1 MAAALATMKH
11 SKGAVGEGAEES
23 RPEEKHP
30 FSFLSVL
37 KHNVVLTHN
46 PVMANM
52 VKTIWQFKEINEA
65 GDTPTGIE
73 SQAQGSKEE
82 FGKSTSI
89 PQKKKTIPFHGVE
102 PHITSESPNLNLKRS
117 SACTNVSLLNLTDG
131 ERDDSTSENESTDD
145 EGLPW
150 GAGDERRDP
159 LLPIKTAWS
168 EDEDNTSSQQ
178 ESCQKVTKS
187 VEDAE
192 IKTSMLEENSALF
205 EEKLRNLQQQVQ
217 VEDFRWKCMLELA
230 QKEVLQLLAQL
241 GVHLEGVLPQNE
253 RTQVEQ
259 GQALRMLREELDE
272 VSATAKRASISLT
285 QLRVDL
291 DGLWQVNPLLEDVS
305 QYLGTL
311 KNTETLNWSPPT
323 CARCSS
329 YSIAN
334 TEVLQKMFEHATAPI
349 LEELKQR
356 AQSEV
361 VCPSCQH
368 L

>member
-1 MAAALATMKH
+1 MTPHATCGIH
-11 SKGAVGEGAEES
+11 AI
-23 RPEEKHP
+23 
-30 FSFLSVL
+30 
-37 KHNVVLTHN
+37 LTPN

-73 SQAQGSKEE
+73 TQAQDIKEE
-82 FGKSTSI
+82 LGKSTSI
-89 PQKKKTIPFHGVE
+89 PPKKKTIPFHGIE

-117 SACTNVSLLNLTDG
+117 STCTNVSLLNLTDG
-131 ERDDSTSENESTDD
+131 EHDDSTSENESTEEED
-145 EGLPW
+145 LPW

-159 LLPIKTAWS
+159 LLPIKPAWS
-168 EDEDNTSSQQ
+168 EDEHDTSSQQ
-178 ESCQKVTKS
+178 ESFQHVTKS

-192 IKTSMLEENSALF
+192 IKTNVLEENSALF

-217 VEDFRWKCMLELA
+217 VEDFRWKCMLDLA
-230 QKEVLQLLAQL
+230 QKEVLRLLAQL
-241 GVHLEGVLPQNE
+241 GVRLEGVLPQNE
-253 RTQVEQ
+253 GAQVEQ
-259 GQALRMLREELDE
+259 SQALRMLREELDE
-272 VSATAKRASISLT
+272 VSATAKRASVSLT

-311 KNTETLNWSPPT
+311 KNIETLNWPPPT

-334 TEVLQKMFEHATAPI
+334 TEMLQKMFEHATAPI
-349 LEELKQR
+349 LEELKQQ
-356 AQSEV
+356 AQSED
-361 VCPSCQH
+361 VCPGCQH